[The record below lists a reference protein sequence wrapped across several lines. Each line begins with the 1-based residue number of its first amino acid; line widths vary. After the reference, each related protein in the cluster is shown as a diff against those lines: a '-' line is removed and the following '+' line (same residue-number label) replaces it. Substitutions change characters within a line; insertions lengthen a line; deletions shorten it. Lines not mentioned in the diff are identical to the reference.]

1 VWGDFEVARVRQ
13 SVELCTL
20 YWHFLLV
27 VWLVLFGLLFTGN
40 NLDFLLKLCG
50 IR

>member
-1 VWGDFEVARVRQ
+1 VARVRQ

-20 YWHFLLV
+20 YWHFLLG

-40 NLDFLLKLCG
+40 NLDLLLKLCG